1 MKFKSVCL
9 LEAPLWSPLKIFCL
23 HALETCGEKF
33 SLRFIEVL
41 WLKALDV
48 EKNQV
53 KMRRASFESP
63 DMWRI
68 TIEHSCVF
76 CNAPPLVNPLFRF
89 HSLFRHVVSEM
100 LSEMHV
106 LWCVYT
112 NPNTLLVNVS
122 CCDKCDFFSSMYGSC
137 LFISSYLRVRKC
149 FMCEAVLDP
158 LNIYL
163 ESYTLEHIMCQE
175 ALW

>member
-1 MKFKSVCL
+1 MCF

-41 WLKALDV
+41 WLKALYV

-53 KMRRASFESP
+53 KMRRASFEPP
-63 DMWRI
+63 DMWGIRSR
-68 TIEHSCVF
+68 HSCVF
-76 CNAPPLVNPLFRF
+76 CNAPPLVNPLYRF
-89 HSLFRHVVSEM
+89 HSLSRHMV
-100 LSEMHV
+100 SEMHV

-122 CCDKCDFFSSMYGSC
+122 CCDKCDFFSSVYGSC
-137 LFISSYLRVRKC
+137 LFIPSSLRVQKC
-149 FMCEAVLDP
+149 LPCARL
-158 LNIYL
+158 YW
-163 ESYTLEHIMCQE
+163 S
-175 ALW
+175 LWAFIWRVKH